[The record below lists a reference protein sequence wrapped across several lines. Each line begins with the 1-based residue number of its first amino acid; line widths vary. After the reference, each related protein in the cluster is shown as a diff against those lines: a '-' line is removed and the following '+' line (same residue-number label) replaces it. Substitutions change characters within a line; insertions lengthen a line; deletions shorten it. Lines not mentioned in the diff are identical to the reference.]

1 MKKIFNP
8 CLQQIQALMHD
19 QISRAR
25 MKNVEVD
32 KVVLVGGFAD
42 SEALQRALKAEII
55 RINDSHGS
63 SVKLILVQTG

>member
-1 MKKIFNP
+1 MKKIFDP
-8 CLQQIQALMHD
+8 CLRQIRALMQD

-25 MKNVEVD
+25 AKNVEVD

-42 SEALQRALKAEII
+42 SEALRRALETEII

-63 SVKLILVQTG
+63 NVKLILAQK